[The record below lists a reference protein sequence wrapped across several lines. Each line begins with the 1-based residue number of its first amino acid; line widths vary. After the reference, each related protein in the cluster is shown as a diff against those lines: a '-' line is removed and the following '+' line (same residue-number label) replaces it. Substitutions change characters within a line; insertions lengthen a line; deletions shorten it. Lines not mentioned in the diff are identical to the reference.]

1 MNRDPKPH
9 PPTDHP
15 PAASDLHLLQR
26 RIRVA
31 RGLEPADLLLT
42 GGQVVNVFTQRVE
55 PAEIVVADGW
65 IAGVGP
71 QLGPA
76 HHTIALAG
84 RAVLPGLIDP
94 HMHLE
99 STLLIPAEL
108 ARLIVPHGTTT
119 MISDSHEV
127 GNVLGVF
134 GLDLLLSASRGLPLD
149 ILFMAPACVPA
160 TTGEDAGAVL
170 GPPEVRALLTRPR
183 ILGLAEVM
191 DVPAVLAGDPGI
203 LEKLRAA
210 LDRDRVVDGHAP
222 ALAGRDLMA
231 YAAVGIRSDHEAT
244 TAEEGRARAALGL
257 LVQVR
262 EGSIARNL
270 DAILPALA
278 AGELGDNWCLVTD
291 DIFADELRHQGHLD
305 GLLRR
310 VVAGGVPPAC
320 AVRHATLVPARHY
333 GLTDRGAVAPGYRAD
348 LVVVEDLRAFRPHLV
363 LKAGQIV
370 ARDGQY
376 LAEGSPSRLDTANT
390 VRLAPLD
397 ESAFRLPL
405 GEEICPVIRVV
416 PDQVVTRRE
425 AQPVRRVD
433 GCWSF
438 DRARDLVLIASL
450 ERHRATGRIGLGLV
464 GGLGVR
470 AGALG
475 SSVAHDSHNL
485 IVAGAAA
492 RDMLA
497 CIRWLAESGGG
508 FVVASEG
515 EVRARLPLPFAGLL
529 SLDGADAVCD
539 QLEEVNQ
546 AARALGCGLAS
557 PFGTLSFLA
566 LPVIPEIRITDRGLF
581 DVLAQQLILL

>member
-1 MNRDPKPH
+1 
-9 PPTDHP
+9 
-15 PAASDLHLLQR
+15 
-26 RIRVA
+26 
-31 RGLEPADLLLT
+31 
-42 GGQVVNVFTQRVE
+42 
-55 PAEIVVADGW
+55 
-65 IAGVGP
+65 
-71 QLGPA
+71 
-76 HHTIALAG
+76 
-84 RAVLPGLIDP
+84 
-94 HMHLE
+94 
-99 STLLIPAEL
+99 
-108 ARLIVPHGTTT
+108 
-119 MISDSHEV
+119 
-127 GNVLGVF
+127 
-134 GLDLLLSASRGLPLD
+134 
-149 ILFMAPACVPA
+149 
-160 TTGEDAGAVL
+160 
-170 GPPEVRALLTRPR
+170 
-183 ILGLAEVM
+183 
-191 DVPAVLAGDPGI
+191 
-203 LEKLRAA
+203 
-210 LDRDRVVDGHAP
+210 
-222 ALAGRDLMA
+222 
-231 YAAVGIRSDHEAT
+231 
-244 TAEEGRARAALGL
+244 
-257 LVQVR
+257 
-262 EGSIARNL
+262 
-270 DAILPALA
+270 
-278 AGELGDNWCLVTD
+278 
-291 DIFADELRHQGHLD
+291 
-305 GLLRR
+305 

-376 LAEGSPSRLDTANT
+376 LAEGSPSRLGTANT

-405 GEEICPVIRVV
+405 GEETCPVIRVV
-416 PDQVVTRRE
+416 PDQVVTRRV

-546 AARALGCGLAS
+546 AARALGCGLPS

>member
-1 MNRDPKPH
+1 
-9 PPTDHP
+9 
-15 PAASDLHLLQR
+15 
-26 RIRVA
+26 
-31 RGLEPADLLLT
+31 
-42 GGQVVNVFTQRVE
+42 
-55 PAEIVVADGW
+55 
-65 IAGVGP
+65 
-71 QLGPA
+71 
-76 HHTIALAG
+76 
-84 RAVLPGLIDP
+84 
-94 HMHLE
+94 MHLE
-99 STLLIPAEL
+99 STLLTPAEL
-108 ARLIVPHGTTT
+108 ARLIVPHGTTAL
-119 MISDSHEV
+119 ISDPHEV
-127 GNVLGVF
+127 GNVLGVS
-134 GLDLLLSASRGLPLD
+134 GIEMLLAASRGLPLD
-149 ILFMAPACVPA
+149 LFFMAPSCVPA
-160 TTGEDAGAVL
+160 TAWEEAGAVL
-170 GPPEVRALLTRPR
+170 GPPEVCALLTRPR
-183 ILGLAEVM
+183 VLGLAEVM
-191 DVPAVLAGDPGI
+191 DVPAVLAGDPGV
-203 LEKLRAA
+203 LEKIRAA
-210 LDRDRVVDGHAP
+210 LDQGRVVDGHAP
-222 ALAGRDLMA
+222 ALGGRDLMS

-244 TAEEGRARAALGL
+244 TAAEGRARATLGL

-270 DAILPALA
+270 DALLPALA

-291 DIFADELRHQGHLD
+291 DVFADDLRHRGHLD
-305 GLLRR
+305 GLLGR

-320 AVRHATLVPARHY
+320 AVRHTTLVPARHY
-333 GLTDRGAVAPGYRAD
+333 GLTDRGAVVPGCRAD

-376 LAEGSPSRLDTANT
+376 LAEGSPSRVETANT

-405 GEEICPVIRVV
+405 REETCPVIRVV
-416 PDQVVTRRE
+416 PDQIVTRRE
-425 AQPVRRVD
+425 VQPVRRVD
-433 GCWSF
+433 GRWSF
-438 DRARDLVLIASL
+438 DPGRDLVLIASL

-497 CIRWLAESGGG
+497 CVRWLSESGGG

-529 SLDGADAVCD
+529 SLAGADAVCD
-539 QLEEVNQ
+539 QLGEVNR
-546 AARALGCGLAS
+546 AARALGCGLAA

-566 LPVIPEIRITDRGLF
+566 LSVIPEIRITDRGLF
-581 DVLAQQLILL
+581 DVLAQRFLPL